1 MDETARMWVE
11 ILFNLAYLVAIYWLV
26 VIMFRQRPRLNASQ
40 QHMITPIIWAF
51 FLLALGDTGH
61 VGFRVLAYA
70 LGGLEQQVNLFGQEI
85 GLVGAG
91 ALSTATTVTFFYMLM
106 LVAWSRRFKKS
117 LGWFGVLLIL
127 AGVARLVYMTLPVNQ
142 WNSIVPPQPY
152 SLYRNIFLT
161 VQGLGVAYLILRD
174 SIKERD
180 KPFTWIGICILISY
194 AFYIPVILFV
204 QQVPVIGMLMIPK
217 TLAYVA
223 IAIIANKSFF
233 QVQPAGE
240 GRQIKAAV

>member
-233 QVQPAGE
+233 QVQQAGE

>member
-1 MDETARMWVE
+1 MDETVRMWVE